1 MTMMGSFLRC
11 WRKFD
16 FVALASWLGMLLIA
30 IWLCAPQAAKADP
43 QLPEV
48 SLLQLDRQTDGLY
61 LAASVQFELASA
73 VEDALQKGVPLFFVA
88 EVDIYQTRWYWYA
101 RRALTAQRHLRL
113 AFQPLT
119 RRWRVSTSP
128 GTITNSGLGLALHQ
142 NFDSLDEAVASVKR
156 FSRWKIADT
165 SELDGEKNHYAEFRF
180 RLDVSQLPRPFQ
192 IGALGQSDWT
202 LATSATRQ
210 VPNIEAK

>member
-1 MTMMGSFLRC
+1 MTMTGSSLRC
-11 WRKFD
+11 WRKFEQI
-16 FVALASWLGMLLIA
+16 ASAFLLGAVLTAFLMVF
-30 IWLCAPQAAKADP
+30 APDAQAQAS
-43 QLPEV
+43 LPEV
-48 SLLQLDRQTDGLY
+48 SQLQLDRQPEGLY
-61 LAASVQFELASA
+61 LAASVQFDLASA
-73 VEDALQKGVPLFFVA
+73 VEDALQKGVPIYFVA
-88 EVDIYQTRWYWYA
+88 EVEIYQSRWYWYA
-101 RRALTAQRHLRL
+101 KRVLSAQRHLRL

-128 GTITNSGLGLALHQ
+128 GTISNSGLGLALHQ

-165 SELDGEKNHYAEFRF
+165 LDLESEKNHTLEFRF

-210 VPNIEAK
+210 VPNQENK

>member
-1 MTMMGSFLRC
+1 MTMTGFSLPC

-16 FVALASWLGMLLIA
+16 FVALASWLGVMLLAMVLWAPRIA
-30 IWLCAPQAAKADP
+30 QSES

-48 SLLQLDRQTDGLY
+48 SLLQLDRQPDGLF
-61 LAASVQFELASA
+61 LAATVQFDLASA
-73 VEDALQKGVPLFFVA
+73 VEDALQKGIPLFFVA
-88 EVDIYQTRWYWYA
+88 EVDVYQARWYWYA
-101 RRALTAQRHLRL
+101 RRVLTAQRHLRL
-113 AFQPLT
+113 AYQPLT

-142 NFDSLDEAVASVKR
+142 NFDSLPEALASVKR
-156 FSRWKIADT
+156 FSRWKIAEL
-165 SELDGEKNHYAEFRF
+165 SELDAEKNHYAEFRF

-210 VPNIEAK
+210 VPNVETR

>member
-1 MTMMGSFLRC
+1 MTMTDSSLRC
-11 WRKFD
+11 WRKSD
-16 FVALASWLGMLLIA
+16 FSALALWFGAILAILLVLVPCNA
-30 IWLCAPQAAKADP
+30 QADS

-48 SLLQLDRQTDGLY
+48 SLLQLDRQPDGLY
-61 LAASVQFELASA
+61 LAASVEFDLASA
-73 VEDALQKGVPLFFVA
+73 VEDALQKGVPVFFLA

-101 RRALTAQRHLRL
+101 RRVLTTQRHLRL

-142 NFDSLDEAVASVKR
+142 NFDSLAEAVASVKR
-156 FSRWKIADT
+156 FSRWKIADA
-165 SELDGEKNHYAEFRF
+165 SELDGEKNHNVEFRF

-192 IGALGQSDWT
+192 IGALGQSDWA
-202 LATSATRQ
+202 LATSAIRQ
-210 VPNIEAK
+210 VPYLETK

>member
-11 WRKFD
+11 WRKSD
-16 FVALASWLGMLLIA
+16 FNAMPFWIAALLTVCLSLLPRTA
-30 IWLCAPQAAKADP
+30 QSDS

-48 SLLQLDRQTDGLY
+48 SLLQLDRQADGLY
-61 LAASVQFELASA
+61 LAASVQFELAAA
-73 VEDALQKGVPLFFVA
+73 VEDALQKGVPIFFVA

-101 RRALTAQRHLRL
+101 RRVLTAQRHLRL

-128 GTITNSGLGLALHQ
+128 GTIANSGLGLALHQ
-142 NFDSLDEAVASVKR
+142 NFDSLAEALVSVKR
-156 FSRWKIADT
+156 FSRWKIADVA
-165 SELDGEKNHYAEFRF
+165 ELETEKNHYAEFRF

-210 VPNIEAK
+210 VSIGETK

>member
-1 MTMMGSFLRC
+1 MTMMGSSLRC
-11 WRKFD
+11 WRNSKFS
-16 FVALASWLGMLLIA
+16 VLAFWTDAVLVLCLSLLPHIA
-30 IWLCAPQAAKADP
+30 RADP
-43 QLPEV
+43 QQPEV
-48 SLLQLDRQTDGLY
+48 SLFQLERQADGIY
-61 LAASVQFELASA
+61 LAASVQFELAPA

-101 RRALTAQRHLRL
+101 RRVLSAQRHLRL

-128 GTITNSGLGLALHQ
+128 GTISNSGLGLALHQ
-142 NFDSLDEAVASVKR
+142 NFDSLAEAVASVKR
-156 FSRWKIADT
+156 FSRWKIAET
-165 SELDGEKNHYAEFRF
+165 TELEPEKNHYAEFRF

-210 VPNIEAK
+210 VPAVESK